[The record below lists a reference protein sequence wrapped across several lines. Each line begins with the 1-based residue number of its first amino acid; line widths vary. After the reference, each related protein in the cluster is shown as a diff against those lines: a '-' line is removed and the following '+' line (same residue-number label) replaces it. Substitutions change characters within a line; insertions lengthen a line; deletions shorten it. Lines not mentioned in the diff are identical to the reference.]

1 MFKFVLDTLISG
13 GPVMLPMAAVSLIAW
28 TLIIEKYF
36 LLLKE
41 NTNAGK
47 FSDDI
52 ICLLRNKKKKQAQD
66 LCLSSGK
73 IIPSAALTILR
84 SGSGDKQKLLNRMS
98 QIFHERYPSLEKNL
112 SSIAVLGQI
121 APLLGLLGTVGGMIS
136 VFSVIKLHGA
146 GDPQLLAK
154 GISEALLS
162 TQAGLFVAIPIL
174 FFHSYLTGK
183 TDDIMNGLEKSLM
196 KIINFISEGKNE

>member
-1 MFKFVLDTLISG
+1 MFKAVLDTLICG
-13 GPVMLPMAAVSLIAW
+13 GPVMVPMVAVSLTAW
-28 TLIIEKYF
+28 VLIIEKYF
-36 LLLKE
+36 LLKKE
-41 NTNAGK
+41 NTNPNK

-52 ICLLRNKKKKQAQD
+52 ICLLKNKKKKQAQD
-66 LCLSSGK
+66 LCLSDGK

-84 SGSGDKQKLLNRMS
+84 SGGGDKQKLLNKMS
-98 QIFHERYPSLEKNL
+98 QVFHEQYPPLEKNL
-112 SSIAVLGQI
+112 PVIAVLGQI

-174 FFHSYLTGK
+174 FLHSYLSGK
-183 TDDIMNGLEKSLM
+183 TDDIMNGLEKSMM

>member
-1 MFKFVLDTLISG
+1 MIPL
-13 GPVMLPMAAVSLIAW
+13 AAVSLIAW
-28 TLIIEKYF
+28 ILIIEKYF
-36 LLLKE
+36 LLKKE
-41 NTNAGK
+41 NTNPNK

-52 ICLLRNKKKKQAQD
+52 IYLLKNKKKKQAQD
-66 LCLSSGK
+66 LCLSNKK

-84 SGSGDKQKLLNRMS
+84 SESENKQKLLNKMS
-98 QIFHERYPSLEKNL
+98 QIFHEQYPTLEKNI
-112 SSIAVLGQI
+112 STIAVLGQV
-121 APLLGLLGTVGGMIS
+121 APLLGLLGTVGGMVS
-136 VFSVIKLHGA
+136 VFNAIKLYGA
-146 GDPQLLAK
+146 GDPQLFAK

-196 KIINFISEGKNE
+196 RIINFISEGKNE